1 VVYSGLW
8 GALLASASFFYK
20 DVLEPRTAPVNI
32 SLNLEL
38 KKINASGPPM
48 GSGGQQLIAIE
59 MQLGATNP
67 SSREIFLLPNVW
79 VAFGYRTENA
89 MLSKEEFSQRLN
101 RNFNRQL
108 IRPSERYATTSDGVP
123 IAGGIL
129 LNDSKLKPNEK
140 VIRKLVF
147 YLPKNTYDVLEVWT
161 AIPSTSKA
169 GRLLVSWRVEN
180 NLVIP
185 EVRYA
190 TKEYPLVKRDK
201 NGAFIDDNLELQESN
216 SRVAIALWE

>member
-1 VVYSGLW
+1 
-8 GALLASASFFYK
+8 
-20 DVLEPRTAPVNI
+20 
-32 SLNLEL
+32 
-38 KKINASGPPM
+38 
-48 GSGGQQLIAIE
+48 
-59 MQLGATNP
+59 
-67 SSREIFLLPNVW
+67 
-79 VAFGYRTENA
+79 